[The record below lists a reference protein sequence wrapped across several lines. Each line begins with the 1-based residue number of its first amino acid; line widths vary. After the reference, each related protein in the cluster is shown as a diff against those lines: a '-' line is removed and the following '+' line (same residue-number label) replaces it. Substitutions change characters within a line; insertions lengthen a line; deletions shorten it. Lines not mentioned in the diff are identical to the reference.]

1 MRAPLAPLVAFLAAV
16 PARSLHSTP
25 PPRRRTSR
33 LHATE
38 WQAALDDIDGDAW
51 RDLRRELYG
60 APDAAPPSTL
70 ARFETYCE
78 NRRKSLEEEVLEDLG
93 GRRLLE
99 CQQNYPD
106 LEARPIWD
114 VSTEAWRW
122 LDPILA
128 QTEQMRDEVRRR
140 ATSFRESKWVDT
152 YGRDGAY
159 DSGWGMVD
167 ITPGAFPAVARALRG
182 APLAPRRRCIAR
194 QRADRSIHA
203 HSDRVPW
210 ALTCHITL
218 EGRGHM
224 VVDGERLDWTP
235 GEATVCDTTFFHSAH
250 NEHPTEDVYLVHL
263 DVFHPGLSAD
273 ERHALE
279 ALHRHLAAAR
289 RRRAAALSP
298 FVAGLESA
306 FSAGDASRD
315 ES

>member
-1 MRAPLAPLVAFLAAV
+1 M
-16 PARSLHSTP
+16 
-25 PPRRRTSR
+25 
-33 LHATE
+33 
-38 WQAALDDIDGDAW
+38 AW
-51 RDLRRELYG
+51 RFTKVHGNLTQV
-60 APDAAPPSTL
+60 A
-70 ARFETYCE
+70 
-78 NRRKSLEEEVLEDLG
+78 
-93 GRRLLE
+93 
-99 CQQNYPD
+99 
-106 LEARPIWD
+106 
-114 VSTEAWRW
+114 TEAWRW

-128 QTEQMRDEVRRR
+128 QTEKMRDEVRRR
-140 ATSFRESKWVDT
+140 ATTFRESKWVDT

-279 ALHRHLAAAR
+279 ALSRHLAAAR

>member
-1 MRAPLAPLVAFLAAV
+1 MRAVVAFLAAV

-106 LEARPIWD
+106 LEATPIWD
-114 VSTEAWRW
+114 VTTEAWRW

-128 QTEQMRDEVRRR
+128 QTEKMRDEVRRR
-140 ATSFRESKWVDT
+140 ATAFRESKWVDT
-152 YGRDGAY
+152 
-159 DSGWGMVD
+159 
-167 ITPGAFPAVARALRG
+167 
-182 APLAPRRRCIAR
+182 
-194 QRADRSIHA
+194 
-203 HSDRVPW
+203 
-210 ALTCHITL
+210 
-218 EGRGHM
+218 
-224 VVDGERLDWTP
+224 
-235 GEATVCDTTFFHSAH
+235 
-250 NEHPTEDVYLVHL
+250 
-263 DVFHPGLSAD
+263 
-273 ERHALE
+273 
-279 ALHRHLAAAR
+279 
-289 RRRAAALSP
+289 
-298 FVAGLESA
+298 
-306 FSAGDASRD
+306 
-315 ES
+315 

>member
-1 MRAPLAPLVAFLAAV
+1 M
-16 PARSLHSTP
+16 
-25 PPRRRTSR
+25 
-33 LHATE
+33 
-38 WQAALDDIDGDAW
+38 
-51 RDLRRELYG
+51 
-60 APDAAPPSTL
+60 
-70 ARFETYCE
+70 
-78 NRRKSLEEEVLEDLG
+78 
-93 GRRLLE
+93 LE

-106 LEARPIWD
+106 LEATPIWD
-114 VSTEAWRW
+114 VATEAWRW

-128 QTEQMRDEVRRR
+128 QTEKMRDEVRRR

-167 ITPGAFPAVARALRG
+167 ITPQAFPAVARALRG

-224 VVDGERLDWTP
+224 VVDGARLDWTP

-250 NEHPTEDVYLVHL
+250 NEHATEDVYLVHL

-273 ERHALE
+273 ERHALD
-279 ALHRHLAAAR
+279 ALSRHLAAAR